1 MAIITISRGTF
12 SGGLTLAECLAEKLG
27 YRCISREVVV
37 RAARQYGAPLEKLS
51 DALAEPPGFLERLT
65 TERVH
70 YLAYIRAAIYKE
82 VRNDKVVYHGHA
94 GHLLL
99 REIPLVLRVRVIADM
114 EFRIKAAMERNNLS
128 REKAIKYIK
137 DIDEKRV
144 KWTRFLYHADWYD
157 PALYDIVINLEHI
170 SIDDACGLISYIANL
185 DKFKPTPE
193 SKKII
198 DDMVL
203 STEVRA
209 AVAQSADNSDGGVE
223 IEADRGVITISG
235 SVGSLVEAD
244 KIREIARKVP
254 GVKEINSKMRISTHW

>member
-12 SGGLTLAECLAEKLG
+12 SGGQTLAECLAEKLG
-27 YRCISREVVV
+27 YRCISREVIV
-37 RAARQYGAPLEKLS
+37 RAAGQYGAPLEKLS

-114 EFRIKAAMERNNLS
+114 EFRIKAAMERSNLS
-128 REKAIKYIK
+128 REKAIKFIK

-170 SIDDACGLISYIANL
+170 SIDDACGLVSYIASL
-185 DKFKPTPE
+185 DKFKSTPE
-193 SKKII
+193 TRKIM

-209 AVAQSADNSDGGVE
+209 AVAREAGNSDGGIE
-223 IEADRGVITISG
+223 IEADGGAITISG

-244 KIREIARKVP
+244 KIREIARKMT

>member
-12 SGGLTLAECLAEKLG
+12 SGGQTLAECLAEKLG
-27 YRCISREVVV
+27 YRCISREIIVG
-37 RAARQYGAPLEKLS
+37 AARQYGAPLEKLS
-51 DALAEPPGFLERLT
+51 KALAEPPGFLERLT

-99 REIPLVLRVRVIADM
+99 RGIPNVLRVRVIADM
-114 EFRIKAAMERNNLS
+114 EFRIKAAMERNNLN
-128 REKAIKYIK
+128 REKAIKFIN

-144 KWTRFLYHADWYD
+144 KWTRFLYHADWHD

-170 SIDDACGLISYIANL
+170 SIDDACGLVSYIASL
-185 DKFKPTPE
+185 DKFKSTPE
-193 SKKII
+193 SQKIME
-198 DDMVL
+198 DMVL

-209 AVAQSADNSDGGVE
+209 AVARDAGNADAGIE
-223 IEADRGVITISG
+223 IEADGGVITISG
-235 SVGSLVEAD
+235 TVGSLVEAD
-244 KIREIARKVP
+244 KIREIVRKMP
-254 GVKEINSKMRISTHW
+254 GVTEINSKMGISTHW

>member
-1 MAIITISRGTF
+1 M
-12 SGGLTLAECLAEKLG
+12 
-27 YRCISREVVV
+27 
-37 RAARQYGAPLEKLS
+37 
-51 DALAEPPGFLERLT
+51 ERLT

-82 VRNDKVVYHGHA
+82 VRNDNVVYHGHA

-99 REIPLVLRVRVIADM
+99 REIPQVLRVRVIADV

-128 REKAIKYIK
+128 REKAIKFIK

-170 SIDDACGLISYIANL
+170 SIDDACGLVSYIVSL
-185 DKFKPTPE
+185 DKFKSTAE
-193 SKKII
+193 TRKIM

-209 AVAQSADNSDGGVE
+209 TVAREAGNSDGGIE
-223 IEADRGVITISG
+223 IEADGGAITISG

-244 KIREIARKVP
+244 KIREIARKMP